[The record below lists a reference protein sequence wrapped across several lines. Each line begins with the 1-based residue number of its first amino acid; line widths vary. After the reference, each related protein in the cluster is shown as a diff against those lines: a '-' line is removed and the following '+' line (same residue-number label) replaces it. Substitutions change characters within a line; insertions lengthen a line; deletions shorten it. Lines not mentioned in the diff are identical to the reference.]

1 MVAALKDFRKAQ
13 DIRPI
18 QGIIYGALISALLWL
33 ALIVIVVAV

>member
-1 MVAALKDFRKAQ
+1 MVAALKDFRKAR

-18 QGIIYGALISALLWL
+18 QGVVVGAFIGALLWL